1 MDTCIEKIRAIAADL
16 LAEGK
21 VEKVIGFADGSIPM
35 ATRPVAL
42 TSDKDVDKLVF
53 NSVCGLNLAN
63 YVSKNSLSKKEGK
76 IAVVAKGCDARN
88 LVTHIVE
95 NQIAREQL
103 YIIGVPCTGMVDKR
117 KIAALF
123 EDEITGFEED
133 GDTLTI
139 TSASKTETVNKADVL
154 RHNCR
159 VCTHRN
165 PPVYDVMAGD
175 PVAEQ
180 TLDQP
185 YEDVDRIAAM
195 DPDARWAYFEKLTEN
210 CIRCYACR
218 NACPLCYCPTCF
230 VDESGPQWVGKG
242 QNDTDVATFHF
253 LRAFHCAGRCTD
265 CGACV
270 EACPMGINVRDFTRK
285 LNKDAL
291 ELFGWE
297 AGLDLDKRPP
307 LDVYSPN
314 DPNDFIK

>member
-1 MDTCIEKIRAIAADL
+1 MDTCIEKIRTICADL
-16 LAEGK
+16 LAKGK
-21 VEKVIGFADGSIPM
+21 VQKVIGFAEGSIPM
-35 ATRPVAL
+35 ASRPIAVTSKEDVA
-42 TSDKDVDKLVF
+42 KLVF
-53 NSVCGLNLAN
+53 NATCGLNLAN
-63 YVSKNSLSKKEGK
+63 YVSDVLPKEGK
-76 IAVVAKGCDARN
+76 IAVTAKGCDSRN
-88 LVTHIVE
+88 LVTHMVE
-95 NQIAREQL
+95 NQVSRDQL

-123 EDEITGFEED
+123 EDEITDFIED

-139 TSASKTETVNKADVL
+139 VSPQKKEKVSKKDVL

-165 PPVYDVMAGD
+165 PVVFDVMAAE
-175 PVAEQ
+175 PVEEQ
-180 TLDQP
+180 SLDQP
-185 YEDVDRIAAM
+185 FADVDHIAAM
-195 DPDARWAYFEKLTEN
+195 DPAARWAHFQELTKN

-230 VDESGPQWVGKG
+230 VDESSPQWVGKG
-242 QNDTDVATFHF
+242 QDKTDINTFHF

-297 AGLDLDKRPP
+297 AGLDMEKRPP
-307 LDVYSPN
+307 LDVYSPD